1 MMPHRRACSV
11 TEPEAPAVAADA
23 PPREDVAEIEDTREL
38 LMMLAVLLVLL
49 VIAAVVFLF
58 VPTEW
63 IGAKVEV
70 IVHQ

>member
-1 MMPHRRACSV
+1 MS
-11 TEPEAPAVAADA
+11 EPEAPVAAADA
-23 PPREDVAEIEDTREL
+23 APREEDAQVEDTREL
-38 LMMLAVLLVLL
+38 LMMLGVLLVLL

-70 IVHQ
+70 IVRQ